1 MPDASLATAVE
12 FQAGGAA
19 GSIFKK
25 DSDCASSVEGKTQIR
40 AIDNPNQSSFPKYDM
55 SRSPQA
61 FLNYRPMRL
70 LASGFLVRG
79 PAPQPSCGYDIRRLK
94 CLRTPSRT
102 FAGNDQGDHTGT
114 DHADGDHGWDDDHAL
129 AARGDVHRTGVQDAL
144 APMEGDLGHR
154 QHHQAE
160 HDK

>member
-25 DSDCASSVEGKTQIR
+25 DSDCASSVAGKTQIR

-70 LASGFLVRG
+70 LASGFLARG
-79 PAPQPSCGYDIRRLK
+79 PAQAVRLRSEEHTSE
-94 CLRTPSRT
+94 LQSRGLISYAV
-102 FAGNDQGDHTGT
+102 F
-114 DHADGDHGWDDDHAL
+114 
-129 AARGDVHRTGVQDAL
+129 
-144 APMEGDLGHR
+144 
-154 QHHQAE
+154 
-160 HDK
+160 